1 MEGRTY
7 FCEILLGGTIGM
19 FIGMG
24 NFDDNDRW
32 NAEIYSASI
41 YHIAALDICLL
52 VRHRLIPSFWA
63 EPPKDCHADPPEGSG
78 KESPAGNIT
87 ARFQLKAV
95 SPNFPNQKT
104 LKSQSEEQLPTSGP
118 SSASQKCLCH
128 PGTAW

>member
-1 MEGRTY
+1 MCDTSTWSSIGRVP
-7 FCEILLGGTIGM
+7 
-19 FIGMG
+19 
-24 NFDDNDRW
+24 FDG
-32 NAEIYSASI
+32 
-41 YHIAALDICLL
+41 LQ
-52 VRHRLIPSFWA
+52 
-63 EPPKDCHADPPEGSG
+63 DPPGSG